1 MARHGDD
8 DIADKRVF
16 AGRGRDVDLLVG
28 GADGLLRV
36 SVSGALVGS
45 FGLVHRG
52 AIRDVAADDERVV
65 IATATDV
72 FVADRAPSTELEFE
86 PTGLGP
92 ARAVSIRAGLR
103 ATDGSE
109 VLHYD
114 GGWERT
120 TTLAGVSAID
130 GALVATSAGVFRA
143 DGSPLG
149 LEECEDVDSSAAPL
163 AATAAGLYRLGNG
176 WMAIP
181 ETADERIRVVTSAS
195 EDGRALAAGE
205 RLYERAADGAAD
217 GWRAVELP
225 ARLVGLALADTGY
238 GVTEAGSLW
247 AYDPAE
253 DAWRS
258 QPLGVDGV
266 RAMALLPGR

>member
-45 FGLVHRG
+45 FGLVHHG
-52 AIRDVAADDERVV
+52 AIRDVAADDEQVA

-72 FVADRAPSTELEFE
+72 FVADRAPGTELEFE

-92 ARAVSIRAGLR
+92 AKAVSIRAGLR

-109 VLHYD
+109 VCHYD

-120 TTLAGVSAID
+120 ATLVGVSAID

-149 LEECEDVDSSAAPL
+149 LEECADIDSSAAPL

-181 ETADERIRVVTSAS
+181 ETADERIRVVTSANG
-195 EDGRALAAGE
+195 DGRALAAGE
-205 RLYERAADGAAD
+205 RLYERAAEDAA

-238 GVTEAGSLW
+238 GVTETGSLW